1 MKRRLSLS
9 LSPMATA
16 PERAQEDSRRR
27 EHGARIVVEDNGG
40 AIDDDAHHV
49 LEYIDMDMERTMDM
63 EGWRRK
69 DGEGRKDGGG
79 GLEWVHD
86 DCWSAMQRP
95 CATRSKHA
103 SALHHELSPLK
114 NKIDQ

>member
-63 EGWRRK
+63 ERWIWK
-69 DGEGRKDGGG
+69 DGYGRMEKEGRMVEVD
-79 GLEWVHD
+79 
-86 DCWSAMQRP
+86 WSGCTTIAGVL
-95 CATRSKHA
+95 CKGHA
-103 SALHHELSPLK
+103 RHAQSTQARFITSCPR
-114 NKIDQ
+114 